1 MPVALKRAIDSSEP
15 SAYERFHCIF
25 QAAVTQELEVLVGD
39 MRSAAAH
46 IADKPFNLSEL
57 SKGDDVV
64 DVISLRMQVDEL
76 VARWSFI
83 LATYRAHVAA
93 EDEVVLP
100 ALASRVSNVAH
111 SYELEHEA
119 EDPLFD
125 GITQALDEAVELM
138 STNEGEGPTPVDD
151 EGRESLQMVI

>member
-1 MPVALKRAIDSSEP
+1 MRALACS
-15 SAYERFHCIF
+15 C
-25 QAAVTQELEVLVGD
+25 
-39 MRSAAAH
+39 
-46 IADKPFNLSEL
+46 
-57 SKGDDVV
+57 
-64 DVISLRMQVDEL
+64 LRIRRQVH
-76 VARWSFI
+76 A
-83 LATYRAHVAA
+83 LAKEH
-93 EDEVVLP
+93 ESGVLP

-151 EGRESLQMVI
+151 DTVTVSERLRRWT